1 MNTGKTDIEHSSDVM
16 MQLFNRLAKRFII
29 YESKSDDSSPV
40 VDYLTKLAGSIG
52 YMAQIN
58 GAIHRSFKHEKRLKL
73 LEERIKI
80 NLSIP
85 MRMFEESQ
93 LEESQLEKYK

>member
-1 MNTGKTDIEHSSDVM
+1 MKVGKSDMEHSSDVVT
-16 MQLFNRLAKRFII
+16 QIFNRLAKRFII
-29 YESKSDDSSPV
+29 YESNNDDSQVV

-58 GAIHRSFKHEKRLKL
+58 GGIYKSFKQERRLKL
-73 LEERIKI
+73 LDEKVKV

-85 MRMFEESQ
+85 MRM
-93 LEESQLEKYK
+93 LEAPQLEKYR